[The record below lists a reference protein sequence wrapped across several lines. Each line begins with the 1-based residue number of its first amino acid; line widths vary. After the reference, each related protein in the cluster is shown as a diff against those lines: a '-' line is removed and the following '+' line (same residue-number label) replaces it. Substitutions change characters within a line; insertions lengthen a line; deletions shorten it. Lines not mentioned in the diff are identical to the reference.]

1 MNAFLSSPLAM
12 LVIILFV
19 QVWLA
24 FKVRDWAKRRGR
36 TSKAW
41 FVCAV
46 FALVP
51 TVVVLVLLPKMP
63 VIRMQHSSQHKIDL
77 SAPEAN

>member
-1 MNAFLSSPLAM
+1 MNDSLSSPLAM
-12 LVIILFV
+12 FLIILFI

-24 FKVRDWAKRRGR
+24 SKVRDWAKRRGR

-63 VIRMQHSSQHKIDL
+63 VIKMQHSSQHKIEL
-77 SAPEAN
+77 FGPE